1 LTQKAS
7 QAPQP
12 DVEMVEDVIEIIF
25 SLQKGAHS
33 LNFQEKK
40 RK

>member
-1 LTQKAS
+1 M
-7 QAPQP
+7 
-12 DVEMVEDVIEIIF
+12 EMVEDVIEIIF